1 MSDPQLTD
9 EQIDA
14 IAEKAAAK
22 ALEKV
27 YTEVGKSVVTKLMW
41 IVGVGAIALLYW
53 LASIGELPK
62 P

>member
-1 MSDPQLTD
+1 MSEPQLTE

-41 IVGVGAIALLYW
+41 VIGAGSIALIYW

-62 P
+62 Q

>member
-1 MSDPQLTD
+1 MQEPQLT
-9 EQIDA
+9 EAQIDA

-27 YTEVGKSVVTKLMW
+27 YSEVGKSVVTKIMW
-41 IVGVGAIALLYW
+41 IIGVGSLGLLFW

-62 P
+62 T